1 VLQTSN
7 QLTPARMQLVRRSA
21 LSLALAAA
29 VLLLWVASGLAVPA
43 PLAGFSVQL
52 QGFVTIFLGIFIEA
66 LPFLFAGVIASSV
79 ISLLVSPERIRRLS
93 PRSPV
98 LAALLGALL
107 GLAFPVCECGSVP
120 TARRL
125 MSKGAPLPLGI
136 AFVLAAPAVNP
147 IVIASTWVAFSRWP
161 LMVAGRIG
169 LTILIAMAVGLL
181 LGIHPQPTTLLA
193 ETAAA
198 EDCPDDHCH
207 DDSHNHAH
215 AGQGRIRA
223 IALHASGEFFEMARY
238 LVIGG
243 LIAATLQTAIP
254 RTALMALGQGPIVSA
269 LVLIA
274 LAVVLSIC
282 STVDAFVALAFAG
295 SFLPGAILAFLVFGP
310 MVDIKSV
317 LMFTSTFRRRT
328 TALMVVLSF
337 QMVLLAAIVINLYF

>member
-1 VLQTSN
+1 MLQTS
-7 QLTPARMQLVRRSA
+7 RRLILAGIHPVWRSVMLLAMVLSA
-21 LSLALAAA
+21 
-29 VLLLWVASGLAVPA
+29 LLLWLAS
-43 PLAGFSVQL
+43 GFSVPLQLVGFSAQL

-66 LPFLFAGVIASSV
+66 LPFLFAGVIASST
-79 ISLLVSPERIRRLS
+79 ISLFVSPERVRRLS

-98 LAALLGALL
+98 LAALVGAVL

-125 MSKGAPLPLGI
+125 MAKGAPVPLGI

-161 LMVAGRIG
+161 LMVVGRIV
-169 LTILIAMAVGLL
+169 LTIVIAMAVGLI
-181 LGIHPQPTTLLA
+181 LGLHPQSRTLLVPA
-193 ETAAA
+193 GETEGG
-198 EDCPDDHCH
+198 EDDQCDHH
-207 DDSHNHAH
+207 EHSPIAK
-215 AGQGRIRA
+215 GRLRA
-223 IALHASGEFFEMARY
+223 VALHASGEFFEMARY
-238 LVIGG
+238 LVLGG

-254 RTALMALGQGPIVSA
+254 RAALLALGQGPVISV

-282 STVDAFVALAFAG
+282 STVDAFVALAFVG

-310 MVDIKSV
+310 MVDFKSV

-328 TALMVVLSF
+328 TALMVLLTL
-337 QMVLLAAIVINLYF
+337 QMVLLAAVVINLYF

>member
-1 VLQTSN
+1 VLRTSD
-7 QLTPARMQLVRRSA
+7 QLILVRTHLVRRSA
-21 LSLALAAA
+21 LSFALLVA
-29 VLLLWVASGLAVPA
+29 VVLLWVASGLVVPA
-43 PLAGFSVQL
+43 ALAGFSAQL

-66 LPFLFAGVIASSV
+66 LPFLLAGVLASSA
-79 ISLLVSPERIRRLS
+79 ISLFVSPERVRRLS

-161 LMVAGRIG
+161 LMVVGRIG
-169 LTILIAMAVGLL
+169 LTILIAVAVALL
-181 LGIHPQPTTLLA
+181 LGIHPQPTALLT
-193 ETAAA
+193 ESDTA
-198 EDCPDDHCH
+198 EDCADDH
-207 DDSHNHAH
+207 SHNQAH
-215 AGQGRIRA
+215 AGHGRLRA

-254 RTALMALGQGPIVSA
+254 RAALVALGQGPIVSV

-282 STVDAFVALAFAG
+282 STVDAFVALAFVG

-328 TALMVVLSF
+328 TALMVLLTF
-337 QMVLLAAIVINLYF
+337 QMVLLAAIAINLYF